1 MIDVHCH
8 LDKIKD
14 MPLEKVIKKC
24 EEEGLMAITSCASP
38 NEKEQ
43 TLKLSENYKII
54 FATLGLHPMEAER
67 IEDAKL
73 EEYLEFIGKN
83 KEKIV
88 GIGEIGMDKWV
99 EDRKRE
105 EDIFR
110 EFIELGMKL
119 KLPLVI
125 HCRGKMEEAI
135 EVLAGYNYERILFHC
150 FSGNATQ
157 LKKILENGW
166 FVSIATNL
174 EKSKNTKNAAKKVPL
189 DRFTLETDSPW
200 LDPFSKE
207 LKNKPWNIK
216 YTAQRMAE
224 LRGLEKE
231 EILKMAERNA
241 KEIFKL
247 K

>member
-14 MPLEKVIKKC
+14 MPIEKVVKKC
-24 EEEGLMAITSCASP
+24 EEEGIRVITSCASL

-43 TLKLSENYKII
+43 TLKLAENYRIV
-54 FATLGLHPMEAER
+54 FATLGLHPMEVER
-67 IEDAKL
+67 IKDDEL
-73 EEYLEFIGKN
+73 EEYLEFIRKN
-83 KEKIV
+83 KERIV
-88 GIGEIGMDKWV
+88 GIGEIGMDKSV
-99 EDRKRE
+99 ENKRRE
-105 EDIFR
+105 EEVFSK
-110 EFIELGMKL
+110 FIELGMKL

-135 EVLAGYNYERILFHC
+135 KVLESYNHKKVLFHC

-157 LKKILENGW
+157 LSKIIEMGW
-166 FVSIATNL
+166 LISLATNI
-174 EKSKNTKNAAKKVPL
+174 EKSKNTRNAAKKVPL

-216 YTAQRMAE
+216 YTAQKIAE
-224 LRGLEKE
+224 LRGLEKD

-241 KEIFKL
+241 KELFNL
-247 K
+247 

>member
-14 MPLEKVIKKC
+14 MPIEKVIKKC
-24 EEEGLMAITSCASP
+24 EEEGIRVITSCASL

-43 TLKLSENYKII
+43 TLKLAENYKIV
-54 FATLGLHPMEAER
+54 FATLGLHP
-67 IEDAKL
+67 IEVEGIKDDEL
-73 EEYLEFIGKN
+73 EEYLEFIRKN
-83 KEKIV
+83 KERIV
-88 GIGEIGMDKWV
+88 GIGEIGMDKSV
-99 EDRKRE
+99 ENKRRE
-105 EDIFR
+105 EEVFGK
-110 EFIELGMKL
+110 FIELGMKL

-135 EVLAGYNYERILFHC
+135 KVLESYNHKKVLFHC

-157 LKKILENGW
+157 LSKIIEMGW
-166 FVSIATNL
+166 LISLATNI
-174 EKSKNTKNAAKKVPL
+174 EKSKNTRNAAKKVPL

-216 YTAQRMAE
+216 YTAQKIAE
-224 LRGLEKE
+224 LRGLEKD

-241 KEIFKL
+241 KELFNL
-247 K
+247 

>member
-24 EEEGLMAITSCASP
+24 EEEGLRVITSGASL

-43 TLKLSENYKII
+43 TLKLSENYKIVG
-54 FATLGLHPMEAER
+54 ATLGLHPMEAER
-67 IEDAKL
+67 VEEAKL

-135 EVLAGYNYERILFHC
+135 EVLAGYNYERVLFHC

>member
-216 YTAQRMAE
+216 YTAQKMAE

>member
-216 YTAQRMAE
+216 YTAQKMAE

-247 K
+247 